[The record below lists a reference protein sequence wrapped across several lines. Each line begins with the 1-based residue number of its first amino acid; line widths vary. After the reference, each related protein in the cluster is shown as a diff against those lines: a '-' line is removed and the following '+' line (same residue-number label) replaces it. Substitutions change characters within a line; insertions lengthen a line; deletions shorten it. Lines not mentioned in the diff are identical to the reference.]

1 MALPLQ
7 ILPQEETLGSKL
19 GTALGS
25 GINQGLQN
33 LAQMKMQELA
43 KRNVSRGLQSPIL
56 NFSPDEAQMLSN
68 LDSASLNQIIKQR
81 LAQPQQESYAQAIN
95 ALLGG
100 NQQPMENQINT
111 GSQNQQTQQQTDLQ
125 NQLFGQQAT
134 TTKTPSLKGLTEQQ
148 ATNLAKLSA
157 SERKLQLE
165 KDKAAKKE
173 LRDMR
178 KEERDIQKD
187 IDTETKPFYDEI
199 TKGAKSAEQ
208 TNKKLSRMEKLINE
222 GKLGVPII
230 NTVLSTFK
238 EGAFGTFG
246 PKINLDFL
254 KTADAQEFE
263 KLVADFLPEVK
274 DFFPGRVT
282 NQDLTAF
289 FARLPELTKSKAGN
303 LRLINSLKAANAE
316 KLLRKQ
322 LTDQIIEQNNG
333 RRPRNLDQLV
343 EKAGKAEFDKLYK
356 EFINAPRILEDF
368 GGGIIKY

>member
-56 NFSPDEAQMLSN
+56 NFSPEEAQMLSN